1 MNFLRLHHTQLSMPT
16 GEENGAR
23 AFYSRVLGMAE
34 VPKPDVLA
42 ARGGV
47 WFTAGGVE
55 LHLGI
60 QTPFVPATRAHPAI
74 LVDDLNAL
82 AERLQAR
89 GHETIPDDNFPGHR
103 RFYANDPFGNRLEFL
118 QQD

>member
-1 MNFLRLHHTQLSMPT
+1 MPI
-16 GEENGAR
+16 GEEDAAR

-47 WFTAGGVE
+47 WFKAGGVE
-55 LHLGI
+55 LHLGV
-60 QTPFVPATRAHPAI
+60 QSPFVPATKAHPAI
-74 LVDDLNAL
+74 LVDDLDAIGENLEAAGYETTPDEAL
-82 AERLQAR
+82 
-89 GHETIPDDNFPGHR
+89 PGHR

-118 QQD
+118 QTEDNLASD